1 LSQPP
6 AEETSKNGQGDVDLQ
21 IFNHAQTD
29 SAWPLVAT
37 DGDPLSRSALGEDWT
52 GLGCFHL
59 GLEATGDSFAEI
71 LQAQRNLKVLDL
83 LQCVE
88 QEELQIIAKQIRL
101 LYDAKCTSDNTPVW
115 AAAVRDLLDLF
126 TANPDDGNPRIQ
138 VYVGLHSGFQTSGA
152 VQFWGL
158 YGVDPSSGVFTVF
171 LSGKTPDRASTI
183 LHTFLS
189 SRRLSRTECFMAE
202 LAMAEHHGALS
213 EKWSLPSRI
222 VHDVEQLSP
231 MEMIIFMRR
240 LGLLERTH
248 DSSLMERLRA
258 CCKYQLMEVPTLS
271 QIRAM
276 NSTTY
281 LSGKITP
288 ENLVASRLAWL
299 GEKGCWHPD
308 LSASLS
314 LFEEVDTRLYEVL
327 MSGQSDVL
335 AQLGVVIQTITQK
348 NRIDASADI
357 FSLAVFCAFRKLALD
372 EIYLE
377 VLDRNPY
384 PNTTTDQAAC
394 FAENFAVGSRCDSFF
409 DMTPKA
415 LGRVISDRCMAHYK
429 NHQPPPREEGFTELP
444 TAYAAMQIDA
454 DPQDGK
460 EAVPIYYQFTFLAI
474 FALPA
479 LIDIMLLT
487 TVGRGL
493 YLTTFMSSTQKTLA
507 TTALM
512 LALLVCGA
520 VGSWITSGG
529 TYYLY
534 ASGFPAMNMF
544 VLTRFIAGIAI
555 ALVGGLGGMVAVII
569 VNGATAGLI
578 FFYYFAMLTTYLLTL
593 SVLSVY
599 QLPGSSFQSVSI
611 SQQCLTL
618 VSFPIS
624 SSVRYMITN

>member
-6 AEETSKNGQGDVDLQ
+6 AEETSKNDQAHVDLQ
-21 IFNHAQTD
+21 IPNRALTD
-29 SAWPLVAT
+29 SAWPLVT
-37 DGDPLSRSALGEDWT
+37 TGGDPLSRSALGEDWT

-59 GLEATGDSFAEI
+59 GLEATEDTFAEI
-71 LQAQRNLKVLDL
+71 LQAQRNLKDLDL
-83 LQCVE
+83 LHCVD
-88 QEELQIIAKQIRL
+88 QEELQIIAKQIQS
-101 LYDAKCTSDNTPVW
+101 LYDAKCTGDSTPVW
-115 AAAVRDLLDLF
+115 ATAVRELLELF
-126 TANPDDGNPRIQ
+126 TPNPDDENPRIQ
-138 VYVGLHSGFQTSGA
+138 VCVGLHSGFQASAA

-158 YGVDPSSGVFTVF
+158 YGLDPSSDVFTIF
-171 LSGKTPDRASTI
+171 LSSKTPDRASAI

-189 SRRLSRTECFMAE
+189 SRRLSRTECLMAE
-202 LAMAEHHGALS
+202 LDMAQHHGALS

-231 MEMIIFMRR
+231 TETILFMRH
-240 LGLLERTH
+240 LGLLDRPH
-248 DSSLMERLRA
+248 DSVLMKRLRA
-258 CCKYQLMEVPTLS
+258 CCKYQLMEIPTLS

-281 LSGKITP
+281 LSGKIVP

-299 GEKGCWHPD
+299 AEKGCWHPD
-308 LSASLS
+308 LLAGLS
-314 LFEEVDTRLYEVL
+314 LFVEVEARLYEVL
-327 MSGQSDVL
+327 MSGQSEVL

-348 NRIDASADI
+348 NRIDAGADM

-377 VLDRNPY
+377 VQDRNPY

-415 LGRVISDRCMAHYK
+415 LGRIVSDRCMAHYK
-429 NHQPPPREEGFTELP
+429 NYQPPPREEGFTELP

-460 EAVPIYYQFTFLAI
+460 GPVPIYYKFTFLAI

-493 YLTTFMSSTQKTLA
+493 YLTIFMSSTQKTLA

-512 LALLVCGA
+512 LALLACGA

-569 VNGATAGLI
+569 VQGITAGLI

-599 QLPGSSFQSVSI
+599 QLPGSSFQSVST
-611 SQQCLTL
+611 SQWCLIL

-624 SSVRYMITN
+624 SSVGYMITN

>member
-1 LSQPP
+1 
-6 AEETSKNGQGDVDLQ
+6 VDLQ
-21 IFNHAQTD
+21 IPNRALTD
-29 SAWPLVAT
+29 SAWPLIT
-37 DGDPLSRSALGEDWT
+37 TGGDPLSRSALGEDWT

-59 GLEATGDSFAEI
+59 GLEATEDTFAEI
-71 LQAQRNLKVLDL
+71 LQAQRNLKDLDL
-83 LQCVE
+83 LHCVD
-88 QEELQIIAKQIRL
+88 QEELQIIAKQIQS
-101 LYDAKCTSDNTPVW
+101 LYDAKCTSDSTPVW
-115 AAAVRDLLDLF
+115 ATAVRELLELF
-126 TANPDDGNPRIQ
+126 TPNPDDGIPRIQ
-138 VYVGLHSGFQTSGA
+138 VCVGLHSGFQASAA

-158 YGVDPSSGVFTVF
+158 YGLDRSSDVFTIF
-171 LSGKTPDRASTI
+171 LSSKTPDRASAI

-189 SRRLSRTECFMAE
+189 SRRLSRTECLMAE
-202 LAMAEHHGALS
+202 LDMAQHHGALS

-222 VHDVEQLSP
+222 VYDVEQLSP
-231 MEMIIFMRR
+231 TETILFMRH
-240 LGLLERTH
+240 LGLLDRPH
-248 DSSLMERLRA
+248 DSVLMKRLRA
-258 CCKYQLMEVPTLS
+258 CCKYQLMEIPTLS

-281 LSGKITP
+281 LSGKIAP

-299 GEKGCWHPD
+299 AEKGCWHPD
-308 LSASLS
+308 LLAGLS
-314 LFEEVDTRLYEVL
+314 LFVEVEARLYKVL
-327 MSGQSDVL
+327 MSGQSEVL

-348 NRIDASADI
+348 NRIDAGADM

-377 VLDRNPY
+377 VQDRNPY

-415 LGRVISDRCMAHYK
+415 LGRIVSDRCMAHYK
-429 NHQPPPREEGFTELP
+429 NYQPPPREEGFTELP

-460 EAVPIYYQFTFLAI
+460 GPVPIYYKFTFLAI

-493 YLTTFMSSTQKTLA
+493 YLTIFMSSTQKTLA

-512 LALLVCGA
+512 LALLACGA

-569 VNGATAGLI
+569 VQGITAGLI

-599 QLPGSSFQSVSI
+599 QLPGSSFQSVST
-611 SQQCLTL
+611 SQWCLIL

-624 SSVRYMITN
+624 SSVGYMITN

>member
-1 LSQPP
+1 LQPFIPDLQTRLRLSQPP
-6 AEETSKNGQGDVDLQ
+6 AEETSKNDKGDVDLQ

-29 SAWPLVAT
+29 SAWPLVTT
-37 DGDPLSRSALGEDWT
+37 DGDPLSRSAFGEDWT

-59 GLEATGDSFAEI
+59 GLEATEDTFAEI
-71 LQAQRNLKVLDL
+71 LQAQRNLKDLDL
-83 LQCVE
+83 LHCVE
-88 QEELQIIAKQIRL
+88 QEELQIIAKQIQL
-101 LYDAKCTSDNTPVW
+101 LYDAKCTSDSTPIW
-115 AAAVRDLLDLF
+115 AAAVRELLDLF
-126 TANPDDGNPRIQ
+126 TPNPDDGNPRIQ
-138 VYVGLHSGFQTSGA
+138 VYVGLHSGFQASA
-152 VQFWGL
+152 AIQFWGL
-158 YGVDPSSGVFTVF
+158 YGVDPSSGVFTIF

-202 LAMAEHHGALS
+202 LDMAEHHGALS
-213 EKWSLPSRI
+213 EKWFLPSRI

-231 MEMIIFMRR
+231 KEMILFMRH
-240 LGLLERTH
+240 LGLLERAH
-248 DSSLMERLRA
+248 DSPLMERLRA

-299 GEKGCWHPD
+299 AEKGCWHPD
-308 LSASLS
+308 LLTGLS
-314 LFEEVDTRLYEVL
+314 LFVEVEARLYEVL
-327 MSGQSDVL
+327 MSGQSEVL

-348 NRIDASADI
+348 NRIDAGADI

-415 LGRVISDRCMAHYK
+415 LGRIILDRCMAHYE

-512 LALLVCGA
+512 LALLACGA

-569 VNGATAGLI
+569 VQGTTAGLV

-611 SQQCLTL
+611 S
-618 VSFPIS
+618 
-624 SSVRYMITN
+624 